1 MFREP
6 REDERTELG
15 YKGGQVVTLL
25 SKVGEKL
32 GLNATTLRCVGQHD
46 NYSIERV
53 CDESKP
59 IYFVAH
65 HIFPTEKYSDGD
77 MLIEFFIDAPSENE
91 FREVRYNLLKPF

>member
-6 REDERTELG
+6 REDERAELG
-15 YKGGQVVTLL
+15 YKDGQVVTLL

-32 GLNATTLRCVGQHD
+32 GLNTTTLRCVGQHD
-46 NYSIERV
+46 NYSVERV
-53 CDESKP
+53 MDG

-77 MLIEFFIDAPSENE
+77 MLIEFRIDAPSEKD